1 MLIYIAITYGQEEA
15 NWRTMDIRISTRIIF
30 EKKSA
35 RIEILV
41 DNPCLNRL

>member
-30 EKKSA
+30 EKGQQELKASLTIPA
-35 RIEILV
+35 
-41 DNPCLNRL
+41 